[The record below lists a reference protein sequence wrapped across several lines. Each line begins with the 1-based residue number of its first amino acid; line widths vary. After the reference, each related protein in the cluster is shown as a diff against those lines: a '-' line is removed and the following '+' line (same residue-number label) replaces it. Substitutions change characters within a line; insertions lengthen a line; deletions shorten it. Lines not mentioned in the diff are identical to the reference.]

1 MYGFSVVTYFVLGFP
16 STALKL
22 VSALSLLVHV
32 DRWLYGRNCS
42 KLMLFFFFSAYGAS
56 YGTVPTSAAAAA
68 AASMVA
74 TSGGYA
80 DYNQMS
86 AAPQAGMPAGAPGA
100 QPRLETPTAT
110 DYSAYG
116 EISCTIT

>member
-1 MYGFSVVTYFVLGFP
+1 MF
-16 STALKL
+16 
-22 VSALSLLVHV
+22 
-32 DRWLYGRNCS
+32 
-42 KLMLFFFFSAYGAS
+42 LFFFFSAYGAS
-56 YGTVPTSAAAAA
+56 YGTVPTSAAAAAA

-100 QPRLETPTAT
+100 QPRLETPAAT

-116 EISCTIT
+116 EISRIIT